1 MVAGRLRSSSPRSF
15 AAVRLEAARGGG
27 GGPAPD
33 RGSACKLSS
42 GGSFAK
48 PGCAPGSRRA
58 LSESHA
64 RGGGAGGRGVNGA
77 PESSHTWPCGL
88 MDKALVFGSKDCRPE
103 SCQGHACAFV
113 GPAACP
119 RHAARCHLGPRQRA
133 GARRGGGGAV
143 RATRSDTPS
152 KRVGRAGHRRPAPTK
167 GQEAPSERDA
177 PDLTRRPLVGLRGFM
192 KKSRTKDA
200 LAPREEGPAQR
211 DDPPRTRTW
220 NLRLRRP
227 TPYPLGQQAT

>member
-64 RGGGAGGRGVNGA
+64 KGGGRAGGRGVNGA

-133 GARRGGGGAV
+133 GARRGGGGEPPRRHARWTPQASAWV
-143 RATRSDTPS
+143 ERATA
-152 KRVGRAGHRRPAPTK
+152 GGAFRARR
-167 GQEAPSERDA
+167 
-177 PDLTRRPLVGLRGFM
+177 
-192 KKSRTKDA
+192 
-200 LAPREEGPAQR
+200 AQSHKAAAY
-211 DDPPRTRTW
+211 W
-220 NLRLRRP
+220 I
-227 TPYPLGQQAT
+227 A